1 MKNSLSQPHNTAHI
15 TAEVAI
21 EQNPFFDLGLIPEI
35 CERVA
40 KIGYTTPTP
49 VQREAIPL
57 VLEGHDVIGI
67 AQTGTGKTAAF
78 MLPLIDS
85 LICSGIVGESE
96 PAKPKSA
103 PARPSGRPASGRQG
117 ARAAAPRS
125 PARTPRVLV
134 LEPTRE
140 LAVQVH
146 EATVSFAQGSGLRA
160 VVIYGGVGQ
169 RPQEREFERGC
180 DILIATPGRLN
191 DLLGQRIVSLSGIE
205 FLVLDEAD
213 RMLDMGFLPQIKRIT
228 AQVPRDR
235 QTLMFSATLSHEIE
249 ELERRLTNDPT
260 LVEVGGRRKPAEGVT
275 QQIYSVMRLK
285 KPELLLK
292 LLQDMQRDA
301 SATEKPLTLIF
312 TRTKHDA
319 DRVAHVLDHAGVN
332 VTKLHSDLTQADRT
346 RALADF
352 KSRRFD
358 TLVATDVASRGL
370 DIEDIS
376 HVINYEPPMSPDDY
390 VHRVGRTA
398 RAEKTGIAITLV
410 GPEEEP
416 LMREIEKRIGMQIE
430 RTTIEGFAPPPPI
443 EMSIAE
449 RRRLKG
455 WSRR

>member
-1 MKNSLSQPHNTAHI
+1 MPTKQNHNLTHRSDTEHSLTTHAPSDTSP
-15 TAEVAI
+15 
-21 EQNPFFDLGLIPEI
+21 EQLPFFELGLIPEI

-49 VQREAIPL
+49 IQREVIPL
-57 VLEGHDVIGI
+57 ILEGHDAIGI

-85 LICSGIVGESE
+85 LLCS
-96 PAKPKSA
+96 PKSKNKE
-103 PARPSGRPASGRQG
+103 Q
-117 ARAAAPRS
+117 
-125 PARTPRVLV
+125 PRVLV
-134 LEPTRE
+134 LAPTRE
-140 LAVQVH
+140 LATQNFD
-146 EATVSFAQGSGLRA
+146 ATVSFAQGTGLRA
-160 VVIYGGVGQ
+160 VVVFGGVGQ
-169 RPQEREFERGC
+169 RPQEREIAKGC

-191 DLLGQRIVSLSGIE
+191 DLIGQRIISLTSIE

-228 AQVPRDR
+228 AHVPRDR
-235 QTLMFSATLSHEIE
+235 QTLMFSATLSHDIE
-249 ELERRLTNDPT
+249 ELARRLTNDPT
-260 LVEVGGRRKPAEGVT
+260 LIEVGGRRKPAEGIT
-275 QQIYSVMRLK
+275 QKIYSVMRLK

-292 LLQDMQRDA
+292 LL
-301 SATEKPLTLIF
+301 TELSVEGNGDGPRHTEAMPARTLVF

-319 DRVAHVLDHAGVN
+319 DRVAHVLGHAGVN
-332 VTKLHSDLTQADRT
+332 VTKLHSDLTQSDRT
-346 RALADF
+346 KALANF
-352 KSRRFD
+352 KSGKFD

-398 RAEKTGIAITLV
+398 RAEKTGVAITLV
-410 GPEEEP
+410 SPEEEP
-416 LMREIEKRIGMQIE
+416 LMRDIEKRVGVEIE
-430 RTTIEGFAPPPPI
+430 RTVVEGYAPPPPI
-443 EMSIAE
+443 EMSTAE

>member
-1 MKNSLSQPHNTAHI
+1 MQQFSHAAPRNAAGNAGGLSH
-15 TAEVAI
+15 AEPTPANQSF
-21 EQNPFFDLGLIPEI
+21 EQLPFFDLGLIPEI
-35 CERVA
+35 CERVRT
-40 KIGYTTPTP
+40 IGYTTPTP

-57 VLEGHDVIGI
+57 ILEGHDVIGI

-85 LICSGIVGESE
+85 LLCS
-96 PAKPKSA
+96 
-103 PARPSGRPASGRQG
+103 
-117 ARAAAPRS
+117 PRVKHHE
-125 PARTPRVLV
+125 RPRVLV

-146 EATVSFAQGSGLRA
+146 EATVSFAQGTKLRS

-169 RPQEREFERGC
+169 RPQERELSRGC

-191 DLLGQRIVSLSGIE
+191 DLLGQRVVSLAGVE

-228 AQVPRDR
+228 AQVPHDR

-292 LLQDMQRDA
+292 LLQDMQHDA

-319 DRVAHVLDHAGVN
+319 DRVAHVLNHAGVN

-352 KSRRFD
+352 KSRKFD

-376 HVINYEPPMSPDDY
+376 HVINYEPPQSPDDY

-443 EMSIAE
+443 EMSTAE

>member
-1 MKNSLSQPHNTAHI
+1 MHRTLSQPHSAQPSAAPPVEH
-15 TAEVAI
+15 
-21 EQNPFFDLGLIPEI
+21 NPFFDLGLIPEL

-40 KIGYTTPTP
+40 AIGYTTPTP

-57 VLEGHDVIGI
+57 ILEGHDVIGI

-85 LICSGIVGESE
+85 LLCS
-96 PAKPKSA
+96 P
-103 PARPSGRPASGRQG
+103 RQNN
-117 ARAAAPRS
+117 RER
-125 PARTPRVLV
+125 PRVLV

-146 EATVSFAQGSGLRA
+146 EATVSFAQGTKLRS

-169 RPQEREFERGC
+169 RQQEREIDKGC

-191 DLLGQRIVSLSGIE
+191 DLLGQRVVSVASVE

-275 QQIYSVMRLK
+275 QQVYSVMRLK

-292 LLQDMQRDA
+292 LLQGLERDA
-301 SATEKPLTLIF
+301 AVPPLTLIF

-346 RALADF
+346 KALANF
-352 KSRRFD
+352 KSRKFD

-370 DIEDIS
+370 DIDDIS

-410 GPEEEP
+410 SPEEEP
-416 LMREIEKRIGMQIE
+416 LMREIEKRIDTQIP
-430 RTTIEGFAPPPPI
+430 RSTIEGYAPPPPI
-443 EMSIAE
+443 EMSTAE

>member
-1 MKNSLSQPHNTAHI
+1 MKHESAQKPATPA
-15 TAEVAI
+15 APEVIGKI

-40 KIGYTTPTP
+40 KIGYAHPTP
-49 VQREAIPL
+49 IQTEAIPL
-57 VLEGHDVIGI
+57 VLDGHDVIGI

-85 LICSGIVGESE
+85 LICT
-96 PAKPKSA
+96 
-103 PARPSGRPASGRQG
+103 
-117 ARAAAPRS
+117 PRKL
-125 PARTPRVLV
+125 RTQNREHPRVLV

-140 LAVQVH
+140 LATQVH
-146 EATVSFAQGSGLRA
+146 EATVSFAQGTKLRS
-160 VVIYGGVGQ
+160 VVVFGGMAQ
-169 RPQEREFERGC
+169 RPQEREITKGC

-191 DLLGQRIVSLSGIE
+191 DLINQRVISLDSVE

-228 AQVPRDR
+228 SHISNDR

-249 ELERRLTNDPT
+249 ELTRRLTNDPA
-260 LVEVGGRRKPAEGVT
+260 LIEVGGRRKPAEGVT
-275 QQIYSVMRLK
+275 QMVYSVMRLK

-292 LLQDMQRDA
+292 LLQEMERG
-301 SATEKPLTLIF
+301 STLIF

-319 DRVAHVLDHAGVN
+319 DRVAHVLDHAGINVN
-332 VTKLHSDLTQADRT
+332 KLHSDLTQSERT

-352 KSRRFD
+352 KNRKFD
-358 TLVATDVASRGL
+358 TMVATDVASRGL

-398 RAEKTGIAITLV
+398 RAEKTGVAITLV

-416 LMREIEKRIGMQIE
+416 LMREIERRVGIE
-430 RTTIEGFAPPPPI
+430 IPRTTIEGYAPPPPI
-443 EMSIAE
+443 EMSTAE

>member
-1 MKNSLSQPHNTAHI
+1 MKSGGASHKKHAQSPTAKEDRDISHL
-15 TAEVAI
+15 E
-21 EQNPFFDLGLIPEI
+21 ELPFFPLGLIPEI

-49 VQREAIPL
+49 IQREAIPL
-57 VLEGHDVIGI
+57 ILEGHDAIGI
-67 AQTGTGKTAAF
+67 ASTGTGKTAAF

-85 LICSGIVGESE
+85 LICS
-96 PAKPKSA
+96 PKAKNHE
-103 PARPSGRPASGRQG
+103 R
-117 ARAAAPRS
+117 
-125 PARTPRVLV
+125 PRVLV
-134 LEPTRE
+134 LTPTRE

-146 EATVSFAQGSGLRA
+146 EATVSFAMGTGLRA
-160 VVIYGGVGQ
+160 VVVFGGVSQG
-169 RPQEREFERGC
+169 PQDREISKGC
-180 DILIATPGRLN
+180 DILVATPGRLN
-191 DLLGQRIVSLSGIE
+191 DLIGQHIISLASVE

-228 AQVPRDR
+228 AHVPRDR
-235 QTLMFSATLSHEIE
+235 QTLMFSATLSHDIE
-249 ELERRLTNDPT
+249 ELARRLTHDPT
-260 LVEVGGRRKPAEGVT
+260 LIVIGGRRKPAEGVT
-275 QQIYSVMRLK
+275 QKVYSVMRLK

-292 LLQDMQRDA
+292 LL
-301 SATEKPLTLIF
+301 TEMSGGGDEAALPMPTRTLIF

-319 DRVAHVLDHAGVN
+319 DRVAHVLGHAGVS
-332 VTKLHSDLTQADRT
+332 VTKLHSDLTQSDRT
-346 RALADF
+346 KALADF
-352 KSRRFD
+352 KKGKFT

-410 GPEEEP
+410 SPEEEP
-416 LMREIEKRIGMQIE
+416 LMRDIEKRISTEIE
-430 RTTIEGFAPPPPI
+430 RSFVEGYAPPPPVEI
-443 EMSIAE
+443 SQAE

>member
-1 MKNSLSQPHNTAHI
+1 MTTKQNHNLTHRPATVHSEHS
-15 TAEVAI
+15 TPAI
-21 EQNPFFDLGLIPEI
+21 EQLPFFELGLIPEI

-49 VQREAIPL
+49 IQREVIPL
-57 VLEGHDVIGI
+57 ILEGHDAIGI

-85 LICSGIVGESE
+85 LLCS
-96 PAKPKSA
+96 PKAKN
-103 PARPSGRPASGRQG
+103 REQ
-117 ARAAAPRS
+117 
-125 PARTPRVLV
+125 PRVLV
-134 LEPTRE
+134 LAPTRE
-140 LAVQVH
+140 LATQNFD
-146 EATVSFAQGSGLRA
+146 ATVSFAQGTKLRA
-160 VVIYGGVGQ
+160 VVVFGGVGQ
-169 RPQEREFERGC
+169 RPQEREIEKGC

-191 DLLGQRIVSLSGIE
+191 DLIGQHVISLASIE

-228 AQVPRDR
+228 AHVPRDR
-235 QTLMFSATLSHEIE
+235 QTLMFSATLSHDIE
-249 ELERRLTNDPT
+249 ELARRLTNDPT
-260 LVEVGGRRKPAEGVT
+260 LIEVGGRRKPAEGIT
-275 QQIYSVMRLK
+275 QKIYSVMRLK

-292 LLQDMQRDA
+292 LL
-301 SATEKPLTLIF
+301 TELSVEGVGDEPRHAEAMPTRTLIF

-319 DRVAHVLDHAGVN
+319 DRVTHVLAHAGIN
-332 VTKLHSDLTQADRT
+332 VTKLHSDLTQSDRT
-346 RALADF
+346 KALANF
-352 KSRRFD
+352 KSGKFD

-398 RAEKTGIAITLV
+398 RAEKTGVAITLV
-410 GPEEEP
+410 SPEEEP
-416 LMREIEKRIGMQIE
+416 LMRDIEKRVGVEIE
-430 RTTIEGFAPPPPI
+430 RTVVEGYAPPPPI
-443 EMSIAE
+443 EMSTAE

>member
-1 MKNSLSQPHNTAHI
+1 MTKQNHNLSHSTTGHPEPPNHTH
-15 TAEVAI
+15 AI
-21 EQNPFFDLGLIPEI
+21 EQLPFFELGLIPEL

-49 VQREAIPL
+49 IQREAIPL
-57 VLEGHDVIGI
+57 ILEGHDAIGI

-85 LICSGIVGESE
+85 LLCS
-96 PAKPKSA
+96 PKSKNKE
-103 PARPSGRPASGRQG
+103 Q
-117 ARAAAPRS
+117 
-125 PARTPRVLV
+125 PRVLV
-134 LEPTRE
+134 LAPTRE
-140 LAVQVH
+140 LATQNF
-146 EATVSFAQGSGLRA
+146 EATVSFAQGTGLRA
-160 VVIYGGVGQ
+160 VVVFGGVGQ
-169 RPQEREFERGC
+169 RPQEREIAKGC

-191 DLLGQRIVSLSGIE
+191 DLIGQRVISLSSIE

-228 AQVPRDR
+228 AHVPRDR
-235 QTLMFSATLSHEIE
+235 QTLMFSATLSHDIE
-249 ELERRLTNDPT
+249 ELARRLTNDPT
-260 LVEVGGRRKPAEGVT
+260 LIEVGGRRKPAEGIT
-275 QQIYSVMRLK
+275 QKIYSVMRLK

-292 LLQDMQRDA
+292 LL
-301 SATEKPLTLIF
+301 TELSVEGVGDTAGDGPRHAEAMPTRTLIF

-319 DRVAHVLDHAGVN
+319 DRVAHVLGHAGVN
-332 VTKLHSDLTQADRT
+332 VTKLHSDLTQSDRT
-346 RALADF
+346 KALANF
-352 KSRRFD
+352 KSGKFD

-398 RAEKTGIAITLV
+398 RAEKTGVAITLV
-410 GPEEEP
+410 SPEEEP
-416 LMREIEKRIGMQIE
+416 LMRDIEKRVGVEIE
-430 RTTIEGFAPPPPI
+430 RTVVEGYAPPPPI
-443 EMSIAE
+443 EMSTAE

>member
-1 MKNSLSQPHNTAHI
+1 MKQQHSKRNSNRGGKGRPNHSRGQSNGRGKPNDSRPSEEPVQHRPATP
-15 TAEVAI
+15 TRSI
-21 EQNPFFDLGLIPEI
+21 EELETLPFFELGLIPEI
-35 CERVA
+35 CERVTT
-40 KIGYTTPTP
+40 IGYTNPTP
-49 VQREAIPL
+49 IQKEAIPL
-57 VLEGHDVIGI
+57 VLQGHDVIGI

-85 LICSGIVGESE
+85 LLCSPS
-96 PAKPKSA
+96 PKQKE
-103 PARPSGRPASGRQG
+103 R
-117 ARAAAPRS
+117 
-125 PARTPRVLV
+125 PRVLV
-134 LEPTRE
+134 LTPTRE

-160 VVIYGGVGQ
+160 VVVFGGVSQ
-169 RPQEREFERGC
+169 KQQERDIHRGC
-180 DILIATPGRLN
+180 DILVATPGRLN
-191 DLLGQRIVSLSGIE
+191 DLLQQRVLSVSSVE

-228 AQVPRDR
+228 AHVPRDR
-235 QTLMFSATLSHEIE
+235 QTLMFSATLSHDIE
-249 ELERRLTNDPT
+249 ELARRLTNDPT
-260 LVEVGGRRKPAEGVT
+260 LIEVGGRRKPAEGIT
-275 QQIYSVMRLK
+275 QKVYSVMRLK

-292 LLQDMQRDA
+292 LL
-301 SATEKPLTLIF
+301 TEMERGSTLIF

-319 DRVAHVLDHAGVN
+319 DRVAHVLAHAGIS
-332 VTKLHSDLTQADRT
+332 VTKLHSDLTQSERT

-352 KSRRFD
+352 KTGKFD

-398 RAEKTGIAITLV
+398 RAERTGVAITLV

-416 LMREIEKRIGMQIE
+416 LMREIEKRIGSEIE
-430 RTTIEGFAPPPPI
+430 RTIEEGYAPPPPI
-443 EMSIAE
+443 EMSQAE

>member
-1 MKNSLSQPHNTAHI
+1 MTTKQNHNPTHRSDTPHPEHSSPNNDIGHSNL
-15 TAEVAI
+15 
-21 EQNPFFDLGLIPEI
+21 EQLPFFELGLIPEL

-49 VQREAIPL
+49 IQREAIPL
-57 VLEGHDVIGI
+57 ILEGHDAIGI

-85 LICSGIVGESE
+85 LLCS
-96 PAKPKSA
+96 PKAKN
-103 PARPSGRPASGRQG
+103 REQ
-117 ARAAAPRS
+117 
-125 PARTPRVLV
+125 PRVLV
-134 LEPTRE
+134 LAPTRE
-140 LAVQVH
+140 LATQNF
-146 EATVSFAQGSGLRA
+146 EATVSFAQGTGLRA
-160 VVIYGGVGQ
+160 VVVFGGVGQ
-169 RPQEREFERGC
+169 RPQEREIAKGC

-191 DLLGQRIVSLSGIE
+191 DLIGQRVISLASIE

-228 AQVPRDR
+228 AHVPRDR
-235 QTLMFSATLSHEIE
+235 QTLMFSATLSHDIE
-249 ELERRLTNDPT
+249 ELARRLTNDPT
-260 LVEVGGRRKPAEGVT
+260 LIEVGGRRKPAEGIT
-275 QQIYSVMRLK
+275 QKIYSVMRLK

-292 LLQDMQRDA
+292 LLKELSGEQDGSGDEAGDELHEARMPMR
-301 SATEKPLTLIF
+301 TLIF

-319 DRVAHVLDHAGVN
+319 DRVAHVLGHAGVN
-332 VTKLHSDLTQADRT
+332 VTKLHSDLTQSDRT
-346 RALADF
+346 KALANF
-352 KSRRFD
+352 KSGKFD

-398 RAEKTGIAITLV
+398 RAEKTGVAITLV
-410 GPEEEP
+410 SPEEEP
-416 LMREIEKRIGMQIE
+416 LMRDIEKRVGVEIE
-430 RTTIEGFAPPPPI
+430 RTVVEGYAPPPPI
-443 EMSIAE
+443 EMSTAE